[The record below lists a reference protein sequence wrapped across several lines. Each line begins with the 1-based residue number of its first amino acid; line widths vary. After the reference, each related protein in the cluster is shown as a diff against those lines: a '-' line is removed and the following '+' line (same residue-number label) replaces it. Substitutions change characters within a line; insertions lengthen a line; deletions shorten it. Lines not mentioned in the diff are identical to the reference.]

1 MGKKKSVVL
10 MTLLTIVILALCA
23 LVAFPAFPIPGSP
36 DSWNPVA
43 LQYDLDADLG
53 GGYYVYYY
61 PEGVIP
67 EAEYDEQLEALQVAY
82 NEADAKDKEKAKKEL
97 DEFKADYVAYTKEG
111 KATSLYLSTDAELAI
126 VDKVDDHYEPTDE
139 FKTNFNEV
147 ANALAK
153 RFAQKEYSTLRYAVV
168 DDFALRVELPYSEL
182 NASGVFSALMMTGD
196 FTLAVGDEVVEELE
210 TEGAHISDLIK
221 SVSIGTRYKTSYLKV
236 KFTAKGEEVIKRV
249 KDSLSNMPTSP
260 TMNTSSYTTLD
271 LKIGDSVIAQI
282 YKDSIMATNREARVF
297 AVDQINKAYL
307 QTFEIL
313 LNSVTEEGGFELS
326 FRDLTT
332 SDIRTFEPVYG
343 ENVLTLL
350 YIALAIFLVAI
361 LVLPVVFMGRYGLVG
376 TYASLSYFIITTIC
390 FAFITGGIFEVS
402 LGTVLIFLVGLSL
415 VNVLHYYVYGA
426 IKKEFKLGKTV
437 ESSVKLGYK
446 KTLWSM
452 IDIYAVLALGAL
464 ATLIGVAGVY
474 TLALQSL
481 ICLVAAAFCSLLW
494 ARAINFVLLSAS
506 KNKYKY
512 FRFVR
517 EDDEDDE

>member
-10 MTLLTIVILALCA
+10 MTLLTIVIVALCA

-67 EAEYDEQLEALQVAY
+67 EAEYDEQLAALQAAY
-82 NEADAKDKEKAKKEL
+82 DEADAKDKDKALEEL
-97 DEFKADYVAYTKEG
+97 NEFKADYVAYTKDG

-126 VDKVDDHYEPTDE
+126 VDDGLVTDE
-139 FKTNFNEV
+139 FKTNFSKV
-147 ANALAK
+147 SAALAK

-182 NASGVFSALMMTGD
+182 NASGIFSALMLTGD
-196 FTLAVGDEVVEELE
+196 FTLAVGDEVVDELE
-210 TEGAHISDLIK
+210 TEDAHISDLIK
-221 SVSIGTRYKTSYLKV
+221 SISIGTRYKTSYLKV

-249 KDSLSNMPTSP
+249 KDSLSNMPTSS
-260 TMNTSSYTTLD
+260 TTDTSSYTTLD

-282 YKDSIMATNREARVF
+282 YKDSILATNREARVF

-313 LNSVTEEGGFELS
+313 LDSVTEEGGFELS

-402 LGTVLIFLVGLSL
+402 LGTVLIFLVGLAL

-426 IKKEFKLGKTV
+426 IKKEFELGKTV

-464 ATLIGVAGVY
+464 AALIGVAGVY
-474 TLALQSL
+474 TLALQAL